1 MSTTATL
8 LYVDD
13 EPANLDL
20 FSLEFGD
27 RFRVLTAGNAAEG
40 LTILEE
46 NEIDILLSD
55 ERMPG
60 MSGVEF
66 LALAWERWPDVGRF
80 IVSAYS
86 DADRILRAINFG
98 HAHEYIL
105 KPWDPNQILA
115 SLERRLDS
123 QQQRKSLIR
132 KAHILEELSA
142 TPTSS
147 DESLPVG
154 LHSGMQHIAK
164 DLKAISKSSAT
175 VLIQGETGTGKELF
189 ASAIHQESPRSTKP
203 ILRVNCSALS
213 EPLLQSELFGHEKG
227 AFTGADRLKRGRFE
241 LAHEG
246 TIFLDEIGDI
256 SPQMQVSLLR
266 VLQEGT
272 FERVGGTRSIQ
283 VDVRVIAATHR
294 DLPGMV
300 AKGEFREDLFYR
312 LNVLP
317 LHLPPLRARLSDI
330 PALVKHFI
338 KKHGRKGAPQHIP
351 AETMHAL
358 QAYSWPGNIREL
370 ENMIQRALIIN
381 QSGVLEPSDF
391 QFELVQREKNTQPT
405 KRDYQN
411 AMVDELRKALLCN
424 HGNCSRAARALNLP
438 RSTFV
443 SRAQKFG
450 LIERKRASYERMRT
464 SPR

>member
-1 MSTTATL
+1 MSTKATL

-40 LTILEE
+40 LSILEE

-147 DESLPVG
+147 
-154 LHSGMQHIAK
+154 
-164 DLKAISKSSAT
+164 
-175 VLIQGETGTGKELF
+175 
-189 ASAIHQESPRSTKP
+189 
-203 ILRVNCSALS
+203 
-213 EPLLQSELFGHEKG
+213 
-227 AFTGADRLKRGRFE
+227 
-241 LAHEG
+241 
-246 TIFLDEIGDI
+246 
-256 SPQMQVSLLR
+256 
-266 VLQEGT
+266 
-272 FERVGGTRSIQ
+272 
-283 VDVRVIAATHR
+283 
-294 DLPGMV
+294 
-300 AKGEFREDLFYR
+300 
-312 LNVLP
+312 
-317 LHLPPLRARLSDI
+317 
-330 PALVKHFI
+330 
-338 KKHGRKGAPQHIP
+338 
-351 AETMHAL
+351 
-358 QAYSWPGNIREL
+358 
-370 ENMIQRALIIN
+370 
-381 QSGVLEPSDF
+381 
-391 QFELVQREKNTQPT
+391 
-405 KRDYQN
+405 
-411 AMVDELRKALLCN
+411 
-424 HGNCSRAARALNLP
+424 
-438 RSTFV
+438 
-443 SRAQKFG
+443 
-450 LIERKRASYERMRT
+450 
-464 SPR
+464 